1 MSWIDLHKFA
11 DAILCMIISWKCSI
25 FNTLSMDKVSMSHLI
40 SFSGYQ
46 TKCVLSSYLDSWWPH
61 KLLRFFLN
69 QPLKQWLIGKKRM
82 EDKNTKIWISQ
93 ERKEL
98 FKLNKKHCS

>member
-11 DAILCMIISWKCSI
+11 DAILCMIFSWKCSI
-25 FNTLSMDKVSMSHLI
+25 FNMLSMDKVSMSHLI
-40 SFSGYQ
+40 SFSRYQ

-69 QPLKQWLIGKKRM
+69 QPMAHREKKNGRQ
-82 EDKNTKIWISQ
+82 KYTNLNISRTK
-93 ERKEL
+93 RA
-98 FKLNKKHCS
+98 F